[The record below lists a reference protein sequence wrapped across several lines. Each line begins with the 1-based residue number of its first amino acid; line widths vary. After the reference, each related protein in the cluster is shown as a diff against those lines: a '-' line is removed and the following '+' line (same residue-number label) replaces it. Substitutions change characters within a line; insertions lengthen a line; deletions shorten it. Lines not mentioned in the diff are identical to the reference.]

1 MEKTITTHPIIA
13 SKPPHAS
20 KDYKDYGIFFLA
32 LLYVRSFFD
41 SEIVYER
48 NTEMVS
54 HKNVIIEAYKY

>member
-1 MEKTITTHPIIA
+1 MLSEG
-13 SKPPHAS
+13 
-20 KDYKDYGIFFLA
+20 YKGYGIFFLA